1 MQHWAGL
8 LGEVRDRVCWPQ
20 GPGPRASPC
29 CGPRGPA
36 IRRDPSLPVCSQR
49 RAGPWGPGAFAGS
62 HGQPPTRCPGA
73 QLLLAHAWRVRGLTG
88 CAAARAWW
96 PPAVCVHSVFS
107 GDRAG
112 SRPPALSVPR
122 HFRVGGGPSAG
133 RKGGGGAGAS
143 RELPAHNGQP
153 GRLPEEGGGA
163 GHPSLLV
170 AVWQNPGGGSVLA
183 PPGFDHLPERGR
195 LAPEEVT
202 RSVPAHPPG
211 PAQAGS
217 WDPIKQS
224 TLAPHGGAASYVPG
238 CPCQAAQDAWLGSR
252 ACGTLAGAGEGSV
265 SSPLHLR
272 LGTLTPFFGTAQGGG
287 QDSVSCSALPT
298 PATWGRVA
306 GPLCVLFPSLRWAVR
321 WVGPAL
327 A

>member
-1 MQHWAGL
+1 MLAPGTRPPSFSLLWAPWPCHSHGPLSACVPSAPRWPLGPWCLRWIPRPAARSVPWSTAAAGTRVACPWAHWVCRGQGL
-8 LGEVRDRVCWPQ
+8 V
-20 GPGPRASPC
+20 A
-29 CGPRGPA
+29 
-36 IRRDPSLPVCSQR
+36 PSGVCSLGVLR
-49 RAGPWGPGAFAGS
+49 GSGRLTPPCRVSPGIS
-62 HGQPPTRCPGA
+62 E
-73 QLLLAHAWRVRGLTG
+73 L
-88 CAAARAWW
+88 
-96 PPAVCVHSVFS
+96 
-107 GDRAG
+107 
-112 SRPPALSVPR
+112 
-122 HFRVGGGPSAG
+122 GGGPSAG
-133 RKGGGGAGAS
+133 RKGGGAGAS

-202 RSVPAHPPG
+202 RSAPAHPPG

-224 TLAPHGGAASYVPG
+224 TLAPHGGVASYVPG

-272 LGTLTPFFGTAQGGG
+272 LGTLTPFFGTAQGGS

-298 PATWGRVA
+298 PATRGRVA
-306 GPLCVLFPSLRWAVR
+306 GPLCVLFPSLGWAVR
-321 WVGPAL
+321 WAGPAL

>member
-1 MQHWAGL
+1 MGPVALPFARTPLCLCALSAALAAGAL
-8 LGEVRDRVCWPQ
+8 VPALDPTASRPLGALEHSCCWHTRGVSVGSLGVPRPGLGGPQ
-20 GPGPRASPC
+20 RCVFTRCSPGI
-29 CGPRGPA
+29 GPA
-36 IRRDPSLPVCSQR
+36 HAPLP
-49 RAGPWGPGAFAGS
+49 
-62 HGQPPTRCPGA
+62 
-73 QLLLAHAWRVRGLTG
+73 
-88 CAAARAWW
+88 
-96 PPAVCVHSVFS
+96 
-107 GDRAG
+107 
-112 SRPPALSVPR
+112 SVPGISEL
-122 HFRVGGGPSAG
+122 GGGPSAG
-133 RKGGGGAGAS
+133 RKGGGAGAS

-202 RSVPAHPPG
+202 RSAPAHPPG

-224 TLAPHGGAASYVPG
+224 TLAPHGGVASYVPG

-272 LGTLTPFFGTAQGGG
+272 LGTLTPFFGTAQGGS

-298 PATWGRVA
+298 PATRGRVA
-306 GPLCVLFPSLRWAVR
+306 GPLCVLFPSLGWAVR
-321 WVGPAL
+321 WAGPAL